1 MKSLNSEEQRKLKEI
16 LANSSQLKTAD
27 SRIDFIGASPLSSVL
42 NLIRTDQRDFN
53 GFFNHLITEVSKLR
67 PIKDNES
74 SAEKLALVILLE
86 YFIQSEQNLSL
97 EDEEFIKCLIQK
109 NETKKNDED
118 QRDCPYQGLS
128 AFTEKDKDLFFGRDK
143 FVQQLVDAVNKY
155 PLVPV
160 IGASGSGKSSVVLAG
175 LIPRLRA
182 EGTWLIQSFRPENQ
196 PFYKLASAL
205 VRLLKP
211 ELDEIEQPG
220 RAAELADDMNQ
231 GRLMISQVVAS
242 ILERNPGKRILLVI
256 DQFEELYSLCR
267 DEKERRRFLDQLSSA
282 VEVASAQR
290 TPSFTFVFTL
300 RADFYGYVLSY
311 RGLVDTLGK
320 FTLPPLGPMT
330 PQELQATI
338 EKPVENLVELE
349 SGLTERIL
357 EDVAAEPGNLP
368 LLEFA
373 LTRLWQTRQQGK
385 LTHAAYLEMGGVK
398 QALAKQANTIYN
410 ELSPVE
416 QQQAQR
422 IFVQLVRPGE
432 GTEDTRRLATRA
444 EIGEDNWNL
453 VQELAGESA
462 RLVVTGMNEAT
473 GEETVEV
480 VHEALIREWGTLQEW
495 IDNDRVFLAWRD
507 QLRITIAQWN
517 KNQGVLLRDKPL
529 FIAKDWLQKREADLK
544 NEREYIKQS
553 LALRNKEKK
562 ERDRRIQK
570 EQEQEIKVRK
580 SAQTRTV
587 IAIVSTVIVSL
598 AIVLVLIKQQEV
610 QKQQQEI
617 QKQHDNTT
625 LKALSIN
632 SIASLSSGLQLE
644 ALINNI
650 DAGKQLKK
658 LEQSGRAEADTK
670 MLVVANLREVVYK
683 IREQNRLEAESFN
696 SIRFSPDGQM
706 IASGDSSG
714 SVKLWKR
721 DGSLIKT
728 LTEHNAN
735 VESVSFSPDGQIIA
749 SASRDKTV
757 KLWTRY
763 GLLIT
768 TLPHSA
774 EVSSVSFSPDGKTI
788 ASASW
793 DGTIKLWAR
802 YGSLIKTFTAHSA
815 GVSSISFSP
824 DGQMIASASGDKTV
838 KLWKR
843 DDGSLIRTLTG
854 HSDGVNSVRFSPD
867 GQMIAS
873 ASSDGSIKLWT
884 QDGNL
889 IKTLPGSSVVA
900 DVIFSPDGQMIAS
913 GSWDGG
919 IKLWTQQDGKFITTL
934 TSNNTSVHSVS
945 FSPDSQIIAGDNKL
959 WKRDG
964 NLIKILT
971 AHTSGVEDIRF
982 SPDGKMLASAS
993 QDKTVKLWKPDGSLI
1008 KTLIAPSNDVPG
1020 NKSLSN
1026 NCSGDEPPDNSVDGS
1041 SNTVSGVSFSPDGQM
1056 IASAHEDGTVKLW
1069 NQDGNFIKTL
1079 TGHSCWVADVR
1090 FSPDGQTIASGSR
1103 DGSIKLW
1110 RQNGSLITTI
1120 AGHSGA
1126 VEGVSFSPDG
1136 QVIASASRE
1145 DRTIKLWRQ
1154 NGRLIAALPD
1164 QSSGISFS
1172 PDGQIIASA
1181 SSDGSIKLWRQNGSL
1196 IHTLKDHKNQVT
1208 NVSFSPDG
1216 QIIASASLDNTV
1228 KLWKPDGSL
1237 ITTLTGHKYVVTSL
1251 SFSPDGK
1258 TLASASRDKT
1268 VILWNLNLDD
1278 LLVRG
1283 CNWLH
1288 DYLKNPNNGMSE
1300 NDQNRHVCDDIGTS
1314 RS

>member
-1 MKSLNSEEQRKLKEI
+1 MS
-16 LANSSQLKTAD
+16 T
-27 SRIDFIGASPLSSVL
+27 
-42 NLIRTDQRDFN
+42 
-53 GFFNHLITEVSKLR
+53 
-67 PIKDNES
+67 
-74 SAEKLALVILLE
+74 
-86 YFIQSEQNLSL
+86 
-97 EDEEFIKCLIQK
+97 
-109 NETKKNDED
+109 
-118 QRDCPYQGLS
+118 
-128 AFTEKDKDLFFGRDK
+128 FTEKDEHLFFGREK
-143 FVQQLVDAVNKY
+143 FVNQLVEAVKKHS
-155 PLVPV
+155 LVPV

-182 EGTWLIQSFRPENQ
+182 EGTWLIESFRPQSQ
-196 PFYKLASAL
+196 PFYGLASAL

-220 RAAELADDMNQ
+220 RAAKLANEMNQ

-242 ILERNPGKRILLVI
+242 ILERNSGKRILLVI

-267 DEKERRRFLDQLSSA
+267 DEKERQRFLDQLLSA
-282 VEVASAQR
+282 VEVTSAQR
-290 TPSFTFVFTL
+290 TPNFTFVFTL

-311 RGLVDTLGK
+311 RGLVDVIGK
-320 FTLPPLGPMT
+320 STLPPLGPMS

-422 IFVQLVRPGE
+422 IFVQLVFVQLVRPGE

-495 IDNDRVFLAWRD
+495 IDNDRVFLAWRH
-507 QLRITIAQWN
+507 QLRINIAQW
-517 KNQGVLLRDKPL
+517 KSASKDQGGLLRGQSL
-529 FIAKDWLQKREADLK
+529 RIAKDWLQKREADLK
-544 NEREYIKQS
+544 TEREYIKQS

-580 SAQTRTV
+580 AAQTRTG
-587 IAIVSTVIVSL
+587 ITIVSTVLVSL

-610 QKQQQEI
+610 QKQQQEV

-632 SIASLSSGLQLE
+632 STASLSSGLELE

-650 DAGKQLKK
+650 YAGKQLKK

-670 MLVVANLREVVYK
+670 ILVVANLREVVYK

-696 SIRFSPDGQM
+696 SISFSPDRQM
-706 IASGDSSG
+706 IASGNLSG
-714 SVKLWKR
+714 TVKLWKR

-728 LTEHNAN
+728 LTEHSAN

-757 KLWTRY
+757 KLWNRN
-763 GLLIT
+763 GRLIT

-793 DGTIKLWAR
+793 DGTIKLWTR

-815 GVSSISFSP
+815 GVNSISFSP

-873 ASSDGSIKLWT
+873 ASSDGSIKLWNRY
-884 QDGNL
+884 DGNL

-982 SPDGKMLASAS
+982 SPDGKTLASAS

-1026 NCSGDEPPDNSVDGS
+1026 NCSGDEPPDNSVDDGS
-1041 SNTVSGVSFSPDGQM
+1041 SNTVSGVSFSPDGKI

-1069 NQDGNFIKTL
+1069 KQDGNFIKTL

-1090 FSPDGQTIASGSR
+1090 FSPDGQMIASASR

-1110 RQNGSLITTI
+1110 NRDGSLITTLV
-1120 AGHSGA
+1120 GHSRA

-1136 QVIASASRE
+1136 QMIASASRE
-1145 DRTIKLWRQ
+1145 DGTIKLWRQ
-1154 NGRLIAALPD
+1154 NGRLITTLQD

-1172 PDGQIIASA
+1172 PDGQMIASA
-1181 SSDGSIKLWRQNGSL
+1181 SSDGSIKLWKPDGSL
-1196 IHTLKDHKNQVT
+1196 INTLKGHSDQVT

-1216 QIIASASLDNTV
+1216 QIIASASLDGSI
-1228 KLWKPDGSL
+1228 KLWKPYGSL
-1237 ITTLTGHKYVVTSL
+1237 ITTLTGHKYVATSL

-1288 DYLKNPNNGMSE
+1288 DYLKNPNNGMSD
-1300 NDQNRHVCDDIGTS
+1300 NDPNRHVCDDIGTS

>member
-1 MKSLNSEEQRKLKEI
+1 MVLIDGVGMIEKSIQQTINGVQYAATSAGGGDAVIYIIYNYYDANDSTPLIEPVDTQLEI
-16 LANSSQLKTAD
+16 ETP
-27 SRIDFIGASPLSSVL
+27 SPY
-42 NLIRTDQRDFN
+42 R
-53 GFFNHLITEVSKLR
+53 
-67 PIKDNES
+67 
-74 SAEKLALVILLE
+74 
-86 YFIQSEQNLSL
+86 
-97 EDEEFIKCLIQK
+97 
-109 NETKKNDED
+109 
-118 QRDCPYQGLS
+118 GLS
-128 AFTEKDKDLFFGRDK
+128 YFKSDDAQLFFGRDSQIEELEK
-143 FVQQLVDAVNKY
+143 ATEIQNFIPIL
-155 PLVPV
+155 
-160 IGASGSGKSSVVLAG
+160 GASGSGKSSLVFAG
-175 LIPRLRA
+175 LIPKLAEKGNWLFTYFRLGDNPDPFQAIAEALLPLYGSYEGDIAKDIKENKQKIADIFTIIQNKHPDHQLLLFADQFEQLYVSYDEQTQHLFLDLLLKIIQPPGKDSLPRVLVTTMRA
-182 EGTWLIQSFRPENQ
+182 EFLGKALSYQ
-196 PFYKLASAL
+196 PFADTFRNNMKLL
-205 VRLLKP
+205 IPMKP
-211 ELDEIEQPG
+211 Q
-220 RAAELADDMNQ
+220 ELAEVIEKPAQ
-231 GRLMISQVVAS
+231 Q
-242 ILERNPGKRILLVI
+242 RNVEFQEGLVKRILDHV
-256 DQFEELYSLCR
+256 YK
-267 DEKERRRFLDQLSSA
+267 DEDC
-282 VEVASAQR
+282 
-290 TPSFTFVFTL
+290 
-300 RADFYGYVLSY
+300 
-311 RGLVDTLGK
+311 
-320 FTLPPLGPMT
+320 
-330 PQELQATI
+330 
-338 EKPVENLVELE
+338 
-349 SGLTERIL
+349 
-357 EDVAAEPGNLP
+357 LP

-373 LTRLWQTRQQGK
+373 LDELWKNRIGRLKKARHNQKPTDGR
-385 LTHAAYLEMGGVK
+385 LT
-398 QALAKQANTIYN
+398 YN
-410 ELSPVE
+410 DY
-416 QQQAQR
+416 Q
-422 IFVQLVRPGE
+422 
-432 GTEDTRRLATRA
+432 
-444 EIGEDNWNL
+444 EIGELKGAIEKYANNFYRDLTPANKEQVPKIFIQLVNFSQFTQDRADKLYVRRVAKKTEFREKDWRL
-453 VQELAGESA
+453 VQVLADK
-462 RLVVTGMNEAT
+462 RLVVTNRNAE
-473 GEETVEV
+473 GEDTVEII
-480 VHEALIREWGTLQEW
+480 HEALIREWGKLQEW
-495 IDNDRVFLAWRD
+495 IENDRAFLTWRH
-507 QLRITIAQWN
+507 QLRINIAQW
-517 KNQGVLLRDKPL
+517 KSASKDEGGLLRGQPL
-529 FIAKDWLQKREADLK
+529 RIAKDWLQKREADLK

-553 LALRNKEKK
+553 LALGNKEKK
-562 ERDRRIQK
+562 ERNRRIQK

-587 IAIVSTVIVSL
+587 IAIVSTVLVSL

-632 SIASLSSGLQLE
+632 STASIDSGLQLE

-696 SIRFSPDGQM
+696 SISFSPDGQM

-728 LTEHNAN
+728 LTEHSAN

-774 EVSSVSFSPDGKTI
+774 EVSSVSFSPDGKT
-788 ASASW
+788 
-793 DGTIKLWAR
+793 
-802 YGSLIKTFTAHSA
+802 
-815 GVSSISFSP
+815 
-824 DGQMIASASGDKTV
+824 
-838 KLWKR
+838 
-843 DDGSLIRTLTG
+843 
-854 HSDGVNSVRFSPD
+854 
-867 GQMIAS
+867 IAS

-971 AHTSGVEDIRF
+971 AHTNGVEDIRF

-1026 NCSGDEPPDNSVDGS
+1026 NCSGDEPPDNSVDDGS

-1069 NQDGNFIKTL
+1069 KQDGNFIKTL

-1090 FSPDGQTIASGSR
+1090 FSPDGQMIASASR

-1110 RQNGSLITTI
+1110 NRDGSLITTI
-1120 AGHSGA
+1120 AAHSGA

-1136 QVIASASRE
+1136 QMIASASRE
-1145 DRTIKLWRQ
+1145 DGTIKLWRQ
-1154 NGRLIAALPD
+1154 NGNLITSVKD
-1164 QSSGISFS
+1164 HCTSISFS
-1172 PDGQIIASA
+1172 PDGQMIASS
-1181 SSDGSIKLWRQNGSL
+1181 SSDGSIKLWKPDGSL
-1196 IHTLKDHKNQVT
+1196 IKTFIAHNDEVA

-1216 QIIASASLDNTV
+1216 QIIASGDSSGSI

-1278 LLVRG
+1278 LLMRG

-1300 NDQNRHVCDDIGTS
+1300 NDPNRHVCDDIGTS